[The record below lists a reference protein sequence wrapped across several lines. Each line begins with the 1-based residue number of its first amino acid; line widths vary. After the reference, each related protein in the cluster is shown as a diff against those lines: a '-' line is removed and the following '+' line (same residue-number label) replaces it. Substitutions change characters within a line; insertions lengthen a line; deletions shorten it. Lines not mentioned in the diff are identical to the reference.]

1 MSQFL
6 VHAGGAVATEQ
17 DKTYVVNAP
26 SGTAEEAQQ
35 IASEMFAEE
44 FKCVGEVYTGKVIKR
59 NGTLWLILFMT
70 VAILLSFVGW
80 KNGHSTVSIRPD
92 LISMMYAVC
101 IYLAYIV
108 RVKGILKVLESIRE
122 IVVCALVLML
132 FASFIQILL
141 GTNEFKIFGTTLFSF
156 DSKMLLLIALL
167 LSWLGVKFLS
177 VASLGIVAVCALAK
191 LSIVNEA
198 MGVWGI
204 VYVLSGFIGII
215 LYLKTEPQVVAAL
228 PSYRKS
234 LKAQMSCLKNDISE
248 AGREGLEIKNK
259 AGQYGRELGGVVG
272 RFYNAKV
279 ETQSQKKLPEE
290 EEKEQRQLEESGKRS
305 KKTLFKKT
313 DSGKKA

>member
-6 VHAGGAVATEQ
+6 VQAGGAVATER

-26 SGTAEEAQQ
+26 SGTEEEAQQ

-44 FKCVGEVYTGKVIKR
+44 FRCVGEVYTGKVVKR

-80 KNGHSTVSIRPD
+80 KKGHSTVSIRPD
-92 LISMMYAVC
+92 MISMMYAVL
-101 IYLAYIV
+101 IYSAYVV
-108 RVKGILKVLESIRE
+108 RVKGIRKMLESIRE
-122 IVVCALVLML
+122 IVVCILVLML
-132 FASFIQILL
+132 FASFVQIFL
-141 GTNEFKIFGTTLFSF
+141 GTNEFKIFGIELFSF
-156 DSKMLLLIALL
+156 DSKILLLIAFL
-167 LSWLGVKFLS
+167 LSWLGVKFVS
-177 VASLGIVAVCALAK
+177 VVTLGLVVVCALAK

-234 LKAQMSCLKNDISE
+234 LKAQMSYLKNDIFE

-259 AGQYGRELGGVVG
+259 AGQYGRELGGAVG
-272 RFYNAKV
+272 RFYNSKV
-279 ETQSQKKLPEE
+279 EAQSQKKLPEE
-290 EEKEQRQLEESGKRS
+290 EEKAQSQPEKES
-305 KKTLFKKT
+305 KKTFFKKNG
-313 DSGKKA
+313 SGKKA